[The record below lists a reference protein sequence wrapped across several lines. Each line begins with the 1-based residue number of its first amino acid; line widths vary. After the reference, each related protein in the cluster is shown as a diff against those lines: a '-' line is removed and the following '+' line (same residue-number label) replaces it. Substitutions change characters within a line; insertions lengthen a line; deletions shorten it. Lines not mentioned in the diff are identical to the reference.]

1 MSERPRSAPPGPR
14 RRSLPDR
21 RARER
26 RVLWV
31 GLLVS
36 LALHLVVLGIAGGWL
51 ELDRSPPTPSEP
63 VIAEPPQGMRV
74 VQLAEPTEREPD
86 VPDLPEPEEE
96 PEPTPEGAAPVVEA
110 EASRAEPDTLTAA
123 DRLAPRVVDPRL
135 WQPMVLIPRDPTI
148 EDVEAR
154 VGAAVEMLSDS
165 ALAAA
170 EAAIRARDWTVE
182 DASGGRWGI
191 SPGKLHLGEL
201 TLPLPIWFAVDPEA
215 DAASRRWWELD
226 RQADRAR
233 ILDSFEDRV
242 RAIRERRD
250 REREERRNAEGGGG

>member
-1 MSERPRSAPPGPR
+1 M
-14 RRSLPDR
+14 
-21 RARER
+21 
-26 RVLWV
+26 
-31 GLLVS
+31 S
-36 LALHLVVLGIAGGWL
+36 LALHVVVLGIAGGWL
-51 ELDRSPPTPSEP
+51 EPDRPPPAPSEP
-63 VIAEPPQGMRV
+63 VVAEPPQGMRV
-74 VQLAEPTEREPD
+74 VQLAEPGEADT
-86 VPDLPEPEEE
+86 PDLPEPEAEE
-96 PEPTPEGAAPVVEA
+96 EEEPTPEEPVTVVDAQPERAAA
-110 EASRAEPDTLTAA
+110 DSLTAA

-135 WQPMVLIPRDPTI
+135 WQPMVLLPRDPTI

-154 VGAAVEMLSDS
+154 VGAAVELLSDS

-170 EAAIRARDWTVE
+170 EAALRARDWTVR

-191 SPGKLHLGEL
+191 SPGQLHLGEL

-226 RQADRAR
+226 RQADRVR